1 MSVRLS
7 YAFEKGTSVTY
18 TYDAGGSR
26 ASKTVNG
33 TKSEFVYLDG
43 KLVYE
48 KRGGDDIFY
57 LYDSYGSLSN
67 IRWYKSGASSPT
79 NIYVITNRQGD
90 VLGLYDYAGTR
101 KVSYEYDA
109 WGNTVSVTDTS
120 EDCWSTLNP
129 FRYRGYY
136 FDTETGLYYL
146 LSRYYDPAV
155 GRFLNSDS
163 LISQKSTLGF
173 NVFAYCNNN
182 PVNMSDPTGHLPF
195 FLVTAAI
202 GAVAGAIVGGI
213 VASRSGGN
221 VWAGIGIGAA
231 AGALIGAGAGMA
243 AGAALV
249 GSITASTSAVV
260 SGGGALVA
268 TVSAEG
274 IGGGVAFILENLSRA
289 ASGSSTVAPAA
300 SSKMQDVVAKGK
312 AGEALSGLVKNKEH
326 IDSLT
331 GTASYRI
338 PDGLTDTVLS
348 EVKNYSGTLS
358 YSKQLR
364 DFVLW
369 SQDNKLEMHL
379 YTNAKLSGPLQQL
392 VNDNVIKVFPLE

>member
-7 YAFEKGTSVTY
+7 YAFEKGNTNVTY

-67 IRWYKSGASSPT
+67 IRWYKNGASSPT

-155 GRFLNSDS
+155 GRFLNADGY
-163 LISQKSTLGF
+163 LSTGVGILGF
-173 NVFAYCNNN
+173 NMFTYCNNSPLLFADPN
-182 PVNMSDPTGHLPF
+182 GTKRLCALDDYINKDDSSDESDYDEFHPYYFMTSEHRTNTRPSNEEKHERGQARKNRDNGNEKGDKRRKDRSNKRRKNEIFEELPEPYIDYEY
-195 FLVTAAI
+195 VSV
-202 GAVAGAIVGGI
+202 GVAV
-213 VASRSGGN
+213 VA
-221 VWAGIGIGAA
+221 V
-231 AGALIGAGAGMA
+231 LY
-243 AGAALV
+243 LV
-249 GSITASTSAVV
+249 GNDLTGV
-260 SGGGALVA
+260 
-268 TVSAEG
+268 
-274 IGGGVAFILENLSRA
+274 GVADDFMILPLIEYIWD
-289 ASGSSTVAPAA
+289 TVAA
-300 SSKMQDVVAKGK
+300 
-312 AGEALSGLVKNKEH
+312 
-326 IDSLT
+326 
-331 GTASYRI
+331 
-338 PDGLTDTVLS
+338 
-348 EVKNYSGTLS
+348 
-358 YSKQLR
+358 
-364 DFVLW
+364 
-369 SQDNKLEMHL
+369 
-379 YTNAKLSGPLQQL
+379 
-392 VNDNVIKVFPLE
+392 